1 MIQRFK
7 NTIVDDPFNVTAT
20 WNGRICSDRSKYK
33 GFICDTTISDGKT
46 RVALVNF
53 NGFRLRGKPSRPLA
67 LRNFLDGLTDLI
79 VFHSNSNYFTGG
91 VPSVNNKLPS
101 LFEFDLS
108 NNKLSGAFPPQVL
121 AATNLTFL
129 DLRFNFLAGKLPPT
143 VFTLDLDVLF
153 LNNNQFSGEIPASIG
168 KTPALY
174 LTLANNRFTGVI
186 PATIADTS
194 DTLLE
199 ILLLGNTISGCLPYQ
214 IGLLKKT
221 TVFDAS
227 INRITGPIPH
237 SFGCLESMQY
247 LNISMNEL
255 YGAVPEPLC
264 KIKGLVKLTLSSN
277 YITQV
282 GPECRKLIAKKVLD
296 LSMNCVLDLP
306 YQRSKETCERFFLR
320 QQSCP
325 DPESMNKVPCKVD
338 YSGFGSGSGEKVER
352 KLAVEPPRTYAA
364 LEMHV

>member
-1 MIQRFK
+1 M
-7 NTIVDDPFNVTAT
+7 TDT
-20 WNGRICSDRSKYK
+20 WNGRICADKSKYK
-33 GFICDTTISDGKT
+33 GFICDTTISDGKI
-46 RVALVNF
+46 RVALVDF

-67 LRNFLDGLTDLI
+67 LRNFLDGLTDII
-79 VFHSNSNYFTGG
+79 VFHANSNNFTGG
-91 VPSVNNKLPS
+91 VPSVVDKLPT
-101 LFEFDLS
+101 LYELDLS

-129 DLRFNFLAGKLPPT
+129 DLRFNSLVGKLPPA
-143 VFTLDLDVLF
+143 VFTLDVDVLF
-153 LNNNQFSGEIPASIG
+153 LNNNQFSGEIPTTIG

-174 LTLANNRFTGVI
+174 LTLANNLFTGTI
-186 PATIADTS
+186 PAAIGDTS

-199 ILLLGNTISGCLPYQ
+199 ILLLGNKLSGCLPYQ

-237 SFGCLESMQY
+237 SFGCLESMQF
-247 LNISMNEL
+247 LNLAQNEL

-306 YQRSKETCERFFLR
+306 NQRSKQTCQSFFLR
-320 QQSCP
+320 QQTCP
-325 DPESMNKVPCKVD
+325 DPESMNKVPCKVG
-338 YSGFGSGSGEKVER
+338 YSEFGSGTGEKVER